1 MSAKLL
7 HMLGLRPDTGDC
19 LVKFIVGFVLGLVAV
34 PLGLYWYFAN
44 GNAPVA
50 TAAAPMPFE
59 KMLAR
64 KALQAAIERE
74 MPKNVPIQG
83 DEANFTAGAQVY
95 RDNCA
100 VCHGLPSQ
108 PRTAVAMGM
117 FPVPPALL
125 EGKGVTDDPAGETYW
140 KVANGIRMTGMP
152 GFKQSLSDT
161 EMWQVSVLLAQA
173 DKLPVSVKQSLAA
186 PLAPVVSPA
195 GRDPAKP

>member
-7 HMLGLRPDTGDC
+7 HMIGLRPNTGDC
-19 LVKFIVGFVLGLVAV
+19 LVKFITGFVLGLVAV

-64 KALQAAIERE
+64 KAQHAVIERE
-74 MPKNVPIQG
+74 MPRNVPIQG

-100 VCHGLPSQ
+100 VCHGLPGQ
-108 PRTAVAMGM
+108 PRTAVAKGM

-125 EGKGVTDDPAGETYW
+125 EGTGVTDDPAGETYW

-161 EMWQVSVLLAQA
+161 QMWQVSVLLAQA

-186 PLAPVVSPA
+186 PLAPAASLA
-195 GRDPAKP
+195 GGDPAKP